1 MKVLV
6 IGSTH
11 GIGKE
16 FADFFENGR
25 NEVIRISRTNGYH
38 IENDFDTICKLAA
51 ESDLVFNNLSYKD
64 YQKKLLYKIY
74 KIVPLVVISG
84 GSVRQYPNIKP
95 DLAQE
100 KNKLYHLAKQIAS
113 ASPNKKFS
121 KVLYLDFTFNESSAA
136 KDRLDHAHTT
146 PLSTIIQIIETWV
159 ESPVFWYV
167 DFNLNLDSKLYSFV
181 ANKDSNLDTLWSD
194 IKLLSIS
201 ENDQGD
207 L

>member
-51 ESDLVFNNLSYKD
+51 DSDLVFNNLCYKD
-64 YQKKLLYKIY
+64 YQEKLLYKIY
-74 KIVPLVVISG
+74 RTVPLVVISG

-100 KNKLYHLAKQIAS
+100 KNKLYYLTKQIAS
-113 ASPNKKFS
+113 ASPDEKFS
-121 KVLYLDFTFNESSAA
+121 KVLYLDFTFNENSAA

-159 ESPVFWYV
+159 QSPVFWYV

-181 ANKDSNLDTLWSD
+181 ANKDSNIDTLWSD
-194 IKLLSIS
+194 IKVLSTL
-201 ENDQGD
+201 ENHQGD
-207 L
+207 V

>member
-64 YQKKLLYKIY
+64 YQQKLLYKIY

-84 GSVRQYPNIKP
+84 GIVRQYPNIKP
-95 DLAQE
+95 DVAHE
-100 KNKLYHLAKQIAS
+100 KNRLYHLTKRIAS
-113 ASPNKKFS
+113 ASPDENFS
-121 KVLYLDFTFNESSAA
+121 KVLYLDFTFNENSSS
-136 KDRLDHAHTT
+136 KDRLNHAHTT
-146 PLSTIIQIIETWV
+146 PLAAIIKIIKTWI

-167 DFNLNLDSKLYSFV
+167 DFNLNIDYHLYSLLC
-181 ANKDSNLDTLWSD
+181 NKDSDLDILWRD
-194 IKLLSIS
+194 IKLLSTWD
-201 ENDQGD
+201 NN
-207 L
+207 